1 MKTDH
6 SHPGRPPAHP
16 VFRATPPP
24 ADSWPQLTAAVEL
37 AIRRKFGSLR
47 KRQPR
52 LLQQALN
59 EAAALAW
66 WTGLPHLT
74 FPTLALEKIAAVEQ
88 WDTRQRA
95 ILRATN
101 NDDIGVAA

>member
-1 MKTDH
+1 MRTERH
-6 SHPGRPPAHP
+6 HPGRLPAEP
-16 VFRATPPP
+16 VCHTTRSPETAWTR
-24 ADSWPQLTAAVEL
+24 LVAAVEPT
-37 AIRRKFGSLR
+37 IQRKFGPLR

-74 FPTLALEKIAAVEQ
+74 FPTLALEKVASVAQ

-95 ILRATN
+95 ILRANN
-101 NDDIGVAA
+101 NDDIGVAV